1 MKRDDLAV
9 QIYTLSH
16 LTGEFLLRSG
26 VTSNEYFDKYRFEST
41 PEVLKNIAK
50 QITHLL
56 PDKFDYLA
64 GLEMGGIPIATALSL
79 QTGKPVVFVRK
90 EAKEYGTCQFV
101 EGADIKG
108 KRLVIVEDVVTS
120 GGQIAISAKALRE
133 AGAIIDTVLCV
144 IDRESTGIQN
154 LEKINLRLNSLFTM
168 SEIKAYAD
176 RVK

>member
-9 QIYTLSH
+9 QIYKSSH
-16 LTGEFLLRSG
+16 LEGEFLLRSG

-41 PEVLKNIAK
+41 PDVLKNIGK
-50 QITHLL
+50 QIVHLL
-56 PDKFDYLA
+56 PEKYDYLA
-64 GLEMGGIPIATALSL
+64 GLEMGGIPIAVSISL
-79 QTGKPVVFVRK
+79 HIRRPIVFVRK
-90 EAKEYGTCQFV
+90 EAKKYGTRQFV

-120 GGQIAISAKALRE
+120 GGQVMESVKALRD
-133 AGAIIDTVLCV
+133 AGAIIDTVVCV
-144 IDRESTGIQN
+144 IDRESTGVQN
-154 LEKINLRLNSLFTM
+154 LEKMNLRLNSLFTM